1 MDSGPGR
8 YALRFG
14 VLFYLA
20 ALLVAPVVMVGYRTF
35 EHGFAP
41 VWDALSSH
49 DATQALKLSLLITA
63 IAVPIN
69 IVFGVGTGWLLARR
83 RMPLPWLV
91 NALINLPFAMSPVVV
106 GLAVFV
112 LYSRTG
118 WIGQYFFDHGIPMLF
133 TWKAMTI
140 ATIFVSLPF
149 VVREV
154 VPVLEELGSEQE
166 QAAAVLGASQLQAF
180 FRVTLPAIRWAIVY
194 GTILTV
200 ARSLG
205 EYGAVNIVS
214 SNIVGESLTLPLY
227 VNNRVSQLDPQAAYS
242 AGLLLAVISLLILV
256 GMTAFSSRRRASQVE
271 TGESE

>member
-1 MDSGPGR
+1 MR
-8 YALRFG
+8 KYALRYG
-14 VLFYLA
+14 VLGYLA
-20 ALLVAPVVMVGYRTF
+20 LLLVLPVAMVAYRTF
-35 EHGFAP
+35 QHGASP
-41 VWDALSSH
+41 VWRALSSH
-49 DATQALKLSLLITA
+49 DALQALKLSLLITL

-69 IVFGVGTGWLLARR
+69 VVFGVATGWLLARR
-83 RMPLPWLV
+83 KMPLPWLV
-91 NALINLPFAMSPVVV
+91 DALINLPFAMSPVVV

-118 WIGQYFFDHGIPMLF
+118 WIGTYLFAHGIPVLF

-154 VPVLEELGSEQE
+154 VPVLEEIGTEQE
-166 QAAAVLGASQLQAF
+166 QAAAVLGASPLQAF
-180 FRVTLPAIRWAIVY
+180 FRVTLPAIRWAVVY

-214 SNIVGESLTLPLY
+214 SNIVGQTLTLPLY
-227 VNNRVSQLDPQAAYS
+227 VNNRVGQLDPTAAYS

-256 GMTAFSSRRRASQVE
+256 AMTALSGRRRAEANQ
-271 TGESE
+271 